1 MKHGEAAARKAAEDA
16 RHAVIKACADLREA
30 EMFLDAF
37 KSHERSAVGGAA
49 ARVVSSADI
58 ANTHASNIRES
69 AVGGAAAEYL
79 ARDGQQSCESRVPD
93 RSAENLDGGI
103 SDWLRTA
110 PLSEVIMNR
119 HPIDIHAREQMSK
132 DFDGIPEGIK
142 LSSDNERS
150 VSLTVTFSQADL
162 ESVLLALHSLLDVV
176 ESGSKGGAGGHGCH
190 SSSSVRCGGCTAS
203 CGLAGVTHLTG
214 EGAIRGAD
222 GSSSSAS
229 SSAHSGGAGG
239 DRGLPGASAHTPAG
253 HTVQVSKYKIF
264 AHPEG
269 GVRRG

>member
-1 MKHGEAAARKAAEDA
+1 MKHGEAAARKSVEEA
-16 RHAVIKACADLREA
+16 RQAVIKACADLYEA
-30 EMFLDAF
+30 EMFLSTF
-37 KSHERSAVGGAA
+37 ESHERSAVGGAA

-79 ARDGQQSCESRVPD
+79 AREGQQACGSRLP
-93 RSAENLDGGI
+93 S
-103 SDWLRTA
+103 
-110 PLSEVIMNR
+110 LSEIIVDR
-119 HPIDIHAREQMSK
+119 HTTKFHAGHEGGEHFNSL
-132 DFDGIPEGIK
+132 PERI
-142 LSSDNERS
+142 EFRS
-150 VSLTVTFSQADL
+150 HGELLVSITFSAAQGDFKR
-162 ESVLLALHSLLDVV
+162 VLLALQSLLDVV
-176 ESGSKGGAGGHGCH
+176 ESGSKGGASGHGCH

-203 CGLAGVTHLTG
+203 CGLAGVTHLTE

-229 SSAHSGGAGG
+229 SSAYSCGAEG

-264 AHPEG
+264 ARPEG

>member
-1 MKHGEAAARKAAEDA
+1 MKHGEAAARKAAEEA

-119 HPIDIHAREQMSK
+119 HPIDIHAREQMGK
-132 DFDGIPEGIK
+132 DFDGIPERIEFRA
-142 LSSDNERS
+142 DS
-150 VSLTVTFSQADL
+150 VPSISITISVAQGDFKR
-162 ESVLLALHSLLDVV
+162 VLLALQSLLDVV
-176 ESGSKGGAGGHGCH
+176 ESGSKGGASGHGCH

-203 CGLAGVTHLTG
+203 CGPAGVTHLTG

-229 SSAHSGGAGG
+229 SSAHSGGAEG
-239 DRGLPGASAHTPAG
+239 DRGLPGYEHWPPAG
-253 HTVQVSKYKIF
+253 HTVQVSKYKF
-264 AHPEG
+264 L
-269 GVRRG
+269 RRREDGPARG

>member
-1 MKHGEAAARKAAEDA
+1 MKHRETQARKTYEDA
-16 RHAVIKACADLREA
+16 QRAVIQACEDLREA
-30 EMFLDAF
+30 EMFLDSF
-37 KSHERSAVGGAA
+37 ERSERSAVGGAA

-69 AVGGAAAEYL
+69 AVGGAAAEYR
-79 ARDGQQSCESRVPD
+79 AREGQQARESRLP
-93 RSAENLDGGI
+93 S
-103 SDWLRTA
+103 
-110 PLSEVIMNR
+110 LSEIIMNR
-119 HPIDIHAREQMSK
+119 HTTKFHAGHEGGEHFNSLPERIEFRADSEPSISINISVTQR
-132 DFDGIPEGIK
+132 DFK
-142 LSSDNERS
+142 
-150 VSLTVTFSQADL
+150 
-162 ESVLLALHSLLDVV
+162 SVLLALQSLLDVV
-176 ESGSKGGAGGHGCH
+176 ESGSKGGASGHGCH

-229 SSAHSGGAGG
+229 SSAHSSGAVGG
-239 DRGLPGASAHTPAG
+239 RGLPGASAHTPAG

-264 AHPEG
+264 ARPEV

>member
-1 MKHGEAAARKAAEDA
+1 MPAGSGGAWRAGWRRVKHRETQARKTYEDA
-16 RHAVIKACADLREA
+16 QRAVIQACEDLREA
-30 EMFLDAF
+30 EMFLDSF
-37 KSHERSAVGGAA
+37 ERSERSAVGGAA
-49 ARVVSSADI
+49 ARVGSSADI

-79 ARDGQQSCESRVPD
+79 ARDGQQACEPRVPD
-93 RSAENLDGGI
+93 RS
-103 SDWLRTA
+103 
-110 PLSEVIMNR
+110 
-119 HPIDIHAREQMSK
+119 
-132 DFDGIPEGIK
+132 
-142 LSSDNERS
+142 NECS

-162 ESVLLALHSLLDVV
+162 ESVLLALQSLLDVV
-176 ESGSKGGAGGHGCH
+176 ESGSKGGASGHGCH

-203 CGLAGVTHLTG
+203 CGLAGVTHLTE

-229 SSAHSGGAGG
+229 SSAYSCGAEG

>member
-16 RHAVIKACADLREA
+16 RQAVIKACADLREA

-37 KSHERSAVGGAA
+37 KSREHSVVGGAA

-58 ANTHASNIRES
+58 ANTHASNLRES

-79 ARDGQQSCESRVPD
+79 AREGQQARESRLP
-93 RSAENLDGGI
+93 A
-103 SDWLRTA
+103 
-110 PLSEVIMNR
+110 LSEIIVNR
-119 HPIDIHAREQMSK
+119 HTTKFHAGHEGGENFNSLPERIEFRADSEPSISINISVTQR
-132 DFDGIPEGIK
+132 DFK
-142 LSSDNERS
+142 
-150 VSLTVTFSQADL
+150 
-162 ESVLLALHSLLDVV
+162 SVLLALHSLLDVV
-176 ESGSKGGAGGHGCH
+176 ESGSKGGASGHGCH

-229 SSAHSGGAGG
+229 SSAHSSGAEGG
-239 DRGLPGASAHTPAG
+239 RGLPGASAHTPAG

-264 AHPEG
+264 AHPED
-269 GVRRG
+269 GVQRS

>member
-1 MKHGEAAARKAAEDA
+1 MRHGEAEARKAAEEA
-16 RHAVIKACADLREA
+16 RQAVIKACADLREA

-49 ARVVSSADI
+49 ARVAPSADV
-58 ANTHASNIRES
+58 ANTHASNLRES

-79 ARDGQQSCESRVPD
+79 AREGQQACGSRLP
-93 RSAENLDGGI
+93 SI
-103 SDWLRTA
+103 
-110 PLSEVIMNR
+110 SEVIANR
-119 HPIDIHAREQMSK
+119 HTTNLHAGDDVGEHFNSL
-132 DFDGIPEGIK
+132 PERIE
-142 LSSDNERS
+142 LRADSELP
-150 VSLTVTFSQADL
+150 VSITFSAAQGDFKR
-162 ESVLLALHSLLDVV
+162 VLLALHSLLDVV
-176 ESGSKGGAGGHGCH
+176 ESGSEGGAGGHGCH

-222 GSSSSAS
+222 GSSFSAS
-229 SSAHSGGAGG
+229 SSAYSCGAEGG
-239 DRGLPGASAHTPAG
+239 RGLPGASAHTPAG

>member
-1 MKHGEAAARKAAEDA
+1 MKHRETQARKTYEDA
-16 RHAVIKACADLREA
+16 QRAVIQACEDLREA
-30 EMFLDAF
+30 EIFLDSF
-37 KSHERSAVGGAA
+37 ERSERSAVGGAA

-79 ARDGQQSCESRVPD
+79 ARDGQQACESRVPD
-93 RSAENLDGGI
+93 RS
-103 SDWLRTA
+103 
-110 PLSEVIMNR
+110 
-119 HPIDIHAREQMSK
+119 
-132 DFDGIPEGIK
+132 
-142 LSSDNERS
+142 NECS

-229 SSAHSGGAGG
+229 SSAHSSGAEGG
-239 DRGLPGASAHTPAG
+239 RGLPGASAHTPAG

-264 AHPEG
+264 ARPED

>member
-16 RHAVIKACADLREA
+16 RQAVIKACADLREA

-37 KSHERSAVGGAA
+37 KSREHSVVGGAA

-58 ANTHASNIRES
+58 ANTHASNLRES

-79 ARDGQQSCESRVPD
+79 ARDGQQACESRVPD
-93 RSAENLDGGI
+93 RS
-103 SDWLRTA
+103 
-110 PLSEVIMNR
+110 
-119 HPIDIHAREQMSK
+119 
-132 DFDGIPEGIK
+132 
-142 LSSDNERS
+142 NECS

-176 ESGSKGGAGGHGCH
+176 ESGSKGGASGHGCH

-229 SSAHSGGAGG
+229 SSAHSSGAEGG
-239 DRGLPGASAHTPAG
+239 RGLPGASAHTPAG

-269 GVRRG
+269 GVRRS

>member
-1 MKHGEAAARKAAEDA
+1 MNHRETQARKTYQDA
-16 RHAVIKACADLREA
+16 QRAVIKACEDLREA
-30 EMFLDAF
+30 EMFLDSF
-37 KSHERSAVGGAA
+37 ERGERSAVGGAA
-49 ARVVSSADI
+49 ARVASSADI
-58 ANTHASNIRES
+58 ANTHASNLRES

-79 ARDGQQSCESRVPD
+79 AREGQQACGSRLP
-93 RSAENLDGGI
+93 SI
-103 SDWLRTA
+103 
-110 PLSEVIMNR
+110 SEVIANR
-119 HPIDIHAREQMSK
+119 HTTNLRAGDDVGEHFNSLPERIEFRADSEPSISITISATQR
-132 DFDGIPEGIK
+132 DFK
-142 LSSDNERS
+142 R
-150 VSLTVTFSQADL
+150 
-162 ESVLLALHSLLDVV
+162 VLLALQSLLDVV

-229 SSAHSGGAGG
+229 SSAYSCGAEG

>member
-1 MKHGEAAARKAAEDA
+1 MNHRETQARKTYQDA
-16 RHAVIKACADLREA
+16 QRAVIKAREDLREA
-30 EMFLDAF
+30 EMFLDSF
-37 KSHERSAVGGAA
+37 ERGERSAVGGAA
-49 ARVVSSADI
+49 ARVASSADV

-69 AVGGAAAEYL
+69 VVGGAAAEYL
-79 ARDGQQSCESRVPD
+79 AREGQQACGSRLP
-93 RSAENLDGGI
+93 SI
-103 SDWLRTA
+103 
-110 PLSEVIMNR
+110 SEVIANR
-119 HPIDIHAREQMSK
+119 HTTKFHAGDEVGE
-132 DFDGIPEGIK
+132 DFNCIPERVEFRSHGE
-142 LSSDNERS
+142 LS
-150 VSLTVTFSQADL
+150 VSITFSAAQGDFKR
-162 ESVLLALHSLLDVV
+162 VLLALQSLLDVV

-229 SSAHSGGAGG
+229 SSAYSCGAGG

-264 AHPEG
+264 ARPEG

>member
-1 MKHGEAAARKAAEDA
+1 MKHRETQARKTYEDA
-16 RHAVIKACADLREA
+16 QRAVIQACEDLREA
-30 EMFLDAF
+30 EMFLDSF
-37 KSHERSAVGGAA
+37 ERSERSAVGGAA
-49 ARVVSSADI
+49 AHVVSSADI

-79 ARDGQQSCESRVPD
+79 ARDGQQACESRVPD
-93 RSAENLDGGI
+93 RS
-103 SDWLRTA
+103 
-110 PLSEVIMNR
+110 
-119 HPIDIHAREQMSK
+119 
-132 DFDGIPEGIK
+132 
-142 LSSDNERS
+142 NECS

-176 ESGSKGGAGGHGCH
+176 ESGSKGGASGHGCH

-203 CGLAGVTHLTG
+203 CGLAGVTHLTE

-229 SSAHSGGAGG
+229 SSAQSSGAVGG
-239 DRGLPGASAHTPAG
+239 RGLPGASAHTPAG

>member
-1 MKHGEAAARKAAEDA
+1 MR
-16 RHAVIKACADLREA
+16 REA
-30 EMFLDAF
+30 EARKGVEEARLAVIRACGELRESEMFLSAVMAD
-37 KSHERSAVGGAA
+37 ERSAVGSAA
-49 ARVVSSADI
+49 SAAGV
-58 ANTHASNIRES
+58 ANTHRSNLRES
-69 AVGGAAAEYL
+69 AGGGAAAEYL
-79 ARDGQQSCESRVPD
+79 ARDGQQACGSRVPD

-119 HPIDIHAREQMSK
+119 HPIDIRAREQMGK

-142 LSSDNERS
+142 LSSDNECS
-150 VSLTVTFSQADL
+150 VSLRVTFSQADL

-176 ESGSKGGAGGHGCH
+176 ESGSKGGACGHGCH

-222 GSSSSAS
+222 GSPSSAS
-229 SSAHSGGAGG
+229 SSAHSSGAEGG
-239 DRGLPGASAHTPAG
+239 RGLPGASAHTPAG
-253 HTVQVSKYKIF
+253 HTVQVSKYKF
-264 AHPEG
+264 L
-269 GVRRG
+269 RGREDSSARG

>member
-1 MKHGEAAARKAAEDA
+1 MKNRETQARKTYADA
-16 RHAVIKACADLREA
+16 QRAVIQACEDLREA
-30 EMFLDAF
+30 EMFLDSF
-37 KSHERSAVGGAA
+37 ERSERSAVGGAA

-79 ARDGQQSCESRVPD
+79 ARDGQQACESRVPD
-93 RSAENLDGGI
+93 RS
-103 SDWLRTA
+103 
-110 PLSEVIMNR
+110 
-119 HPIDIHAREQMSK
+119 
-132 DFDGIPEGIK
+132 
-142 LSSDNERS
+142 NECS

-176 ESGSKGGAGGHGCH
+176 ESGSKGGACGHGCH
-190 SSSSVRCGGCTAS
+190 SSSSVRCGGCTAL

-229 SSAHSGGAGG
+229 SSARSSGAEGG
-239 DRGLPGASAHTPAG
+239 RGLPGASAHTPAG

-264 AHPEG
+264 ARPEG

>member
-1 MKHGEAAARKAAEDA
+1 MKHRETQARKTYEDA
-16 RHAVIKACADLREA
+16 QRAVIQACEDLREA
-30 EMFLDAF
+30 EMFLDSF
-37 KSHERSAVGGAA
+37 ERSERSAVGGAA
-49 ARVVSSADI
+49 ARVASSADI

-79 ARDGQQSCESRVPD
+79 ARDGQQACGSRLP
-93 RSAENLDGGI
+93 SI
-103 SDWLRTA
+103 
-110 PLSEVIMNR
+110 SEVIANR
-119 HPIDIHAREQMSK
+119 HTTNLHAGDDVGEHFNSLPERIEFRADSEPSISITISATQR
-132 DFDGIPEGIK
+132 DFK
-142 LSSDNERS
+142 R
-150 VSLTVTFSQADL
+150 
-162 ESVLLALHSLLDVV
+162 VLLALQSLPDVV
-176 ESGSKGGAGGHGCH
+176 ESGSKGGACGHGCH

-229 SSAHSGGAGG
+229 SSAHSSGAEGG
-239 DRGLPGASAHTPAG
+239 RGLPGASAHTPAG

-264 AHPEG
+264 ARPEV

>member
-1 MKHGEAAARKAAEDA
+1 MNHRETQARKTYQDA
-16 RHAVIKACADLREA
+16 QRAVIKACEDLREA
-30 EMFLDAF
+30 EMFLDSF
-37 KSHERSAVGGAA
+37 ERGERSAVGGAA
-49 ARVVSSADI
+49 ARVASSADVS
-58 ANTHASNIRES
+58 NTHASNIRES

-79 ARDGQQSCESRVPD
+79 ARDGQQACGSRLP
-93 RSAENLDGGI
+93 SI
-103 SDWLRTA
+103 
-110 PLSEVIMNR
+110 SEVIANR
-119 HPIDIHAREQMSK
+119 HTTNLHAGDDVGENFNSLPERIEFRADSEPSISITISATQR
-132 DFDGIPEGIK
+132 DFK
-142 LSSDNERS
+142 R
-150 VSLTVTFSQADL
+150 
-162 ESVLLALHSLLDVV
+162 VLLALQSLLDVV

-214 EGAIRGAD
+214 EGTIRGAD

-229 SSAHSGGAGG
+229 SSAYSCGAEG

-264 AHPEG
+264 ARPEG

>member
-1 MKHGEAAARKAAEDA
+1 MRREAAARQAVEDA
-16 RHAVIKACADLREA
+16 RLDVIRACGELREA
-30 EMFLDAF
+30 EMFLDAV
-37 KSHERSAVGGAA
+37 KADERAAVGGEA
-49 ARVVSSADI
+49 ARVVSSADV
-58 ANTHASNIRES
+58 ANTHASNLRES
-69 AVGGAAAEYL
+69 AGGGAAAEYL
-79 ARDGQQSCESRVPD
+79 ARDGQQACGSRVPD

-119 HPIDIHAREQMSK
+119 HPIDIRAREQMGK

-142 LSSDNERS
+142 LSSDNECS

-176 ESGSKGGAGGHGCH
+176 ESGSKGGTGGHGCH

-222 GSSSSAS
+222 GSPSSAS
-229 SSAHSGGAGG
+229 SSAHSSGAEGS
-239 DRGLPGASAHTPAG
+239 RGLPGASAHTPAG
-253 HTVQVSKYKIF
+253 HTVQVSRYKF
-264 AHPEG
+264 L
-269 GVRRG
+269 RGREDSSARD

>member
-1 MKHGEAAARKAAEDA
+1 MNHRETQARKTYVDA
-16 RHAVIKACADLREA
+16 QRAVIKACEDLREA
-30 EMFLDAF
+30 EMFLDSF
-37 KSHERSAVGGAA
+37 ERTERSAVGGAA
-49 ARVVSSADI
+49 ARVAPSADI

-79 ARDGQQSCESRVPD
+79 ARDGQQACESRVPD
-93 RSAENLDGGI
+93 RS
-103 SDWLRTA
+103 
-110 PLSEVIMNR
+110 
-119 HPIDIHAREQMSK
+119 
-132 DFDGIPEGIK
+132 
-142 LSSDNERS
+142 NECS

-229 SSAHSGGAGG
+229 SSAYSCGAEG

-264 AHPEG
+264 ARPEV

>member
-1 MKHGEAAARKAAEDA
+1 MKHRETQARKTYEDA
-16 RHAVIKACADLREA
+16 QRAVIQACEDLREA
-30 EMFLDAF
+30 EMFLDSF
-37 KSHERSAVGGAA
+37 ERSERSAVGGAA

-79 ARDGQQSCESRVPD
+79 ARDGQQACESRVPD
-93 RSAENLDGGI
+93 RS
-103 SDWLRTA
+103 
-110 PLSEVIMNR
+110 
-119 HPIDIHAREQMSK
+119 
-132 DFDGIPEGIK
+132 
-142 LSSDNERS
+142 NECS

-176 ESGSKGGAGGHGCH
+176 ESGSKGGACGHGCH

-214 EGAIRGAD
+214 EGTIRGAD

-229 SSAHSGGAGG
+229 SSAHSSGAEGG
-239 DRGLPGASAHTPAG
+239 RGLPGASAHTPAG
-253 HTVQVSKYKIF
+253 HTVQVWKYKII
-264 AHPEG
+264 ARPGG
-269 GVRRG
+269 GVQRG